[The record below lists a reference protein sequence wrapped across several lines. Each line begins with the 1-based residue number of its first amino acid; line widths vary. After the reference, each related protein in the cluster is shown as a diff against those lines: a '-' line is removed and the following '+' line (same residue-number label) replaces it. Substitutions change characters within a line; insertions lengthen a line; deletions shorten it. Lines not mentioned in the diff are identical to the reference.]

1 MAKKIFYCICLALII
16 LAVVCLGAAIK
27 VNNPIVWLI
36 HIVGVGGV
44 FVGGYILGRKT
55 K

>member
-1 MAKKIFYCICLALII
+1 MAKKIFYCIIVSLIV
-16 LAVVCLGAAIK
+16 LTVVFLGAAIK
-27 VNNPIVWLI
+27 VNNPFIWLI
-36 HIVGVGGV
+36 HIIGVGGV